1 MKSPIAPLLAL
12 SLALASGACRAT
24 SGGSAPA
31 AVVFTSLAEG
41 TGAGQAE
48 QPRVIRTASGLERLW
63 VQLGAP
69 GAAPSVDFAREMVV
83 YAPGGSVARV
93 VAEGGFLRV
102 ELRERTSGFHMVR
115 LPRDEAP
122 VQFVTA
128 R

>member
-1 MKSPIAPLLAL
+1 VKSPIAPLLAL
-12 SLALASGACRAT
+12 SLVLASGACRAT
-24 SGGSAPA
+24 SGGSTPA
-31 AVVFTSLAEG
+31 AVAFASLAEG

-93 VAEGGFLRV
+93 VVQGGFLRV
-102 ELRERTSGFHMVR
+102 ECARAPGAWQLVR
-115 LPRDEAP
+115 VPQSEAP
-122 VQFVTA
+122 VQFEA
-128 R
+128 AG